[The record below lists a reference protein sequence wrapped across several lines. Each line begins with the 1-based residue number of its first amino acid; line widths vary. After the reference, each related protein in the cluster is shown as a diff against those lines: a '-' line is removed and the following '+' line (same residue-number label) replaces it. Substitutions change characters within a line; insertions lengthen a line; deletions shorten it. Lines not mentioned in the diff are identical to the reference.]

1 VGAILESEYLE
12 MLSAAGFRDVAV
24 IGSLDYFSQSSEAET
39 REVAAAYGAKSITLN
54 GRKP

>member
-24 IGSLDYFSQSSEAET
+24 IGSLDYFSQSSEAT
-39 REVAAAYGAKSITLN
+39 REVAAAYGAKSITLK